1 MNDPIESMQMSIEL
15 LRHKPS
21 VQEAEDFI
29 ATKTFFRVDEAHAQA
44 NGISLAEQKDMVLT
58 TVCLILCK
66 NGTKVVGQAHSHDAA
81 YYTKEDGE
89 KFSYQNAL
97 SQIFPLLTNERK
109 SQIATLQALI
119 EMHRNGT
126 LVPDGK
132 VLLVPRNV
140 GKSLTTSELIR
151 VLGVDAGITDHQ

>member
-1 MNDPIESMQMSIEL
+1 MNNPIESMHMSIAQ
-15 LRHKPS
+15 LRAKPTMQD
-21 VQEAEDFI
+21 VEDFV
-29 ATKTFFRVDEAHAQA
+29 AAKTFFRVDEVHAQA

-109 SQIATLQALI
+109 SQIVTLQALI
-119 EMHRNGT
+119 EMHQKGT